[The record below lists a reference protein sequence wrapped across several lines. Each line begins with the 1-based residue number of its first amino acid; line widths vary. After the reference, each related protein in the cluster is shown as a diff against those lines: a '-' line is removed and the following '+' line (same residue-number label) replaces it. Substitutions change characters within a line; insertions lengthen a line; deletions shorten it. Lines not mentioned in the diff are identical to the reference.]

1 MVDSCFKVFRKSK
14 CFDKNS
20 LKSPRDSFDDSYMA
34 NNEAKIAQKNHKS
47 SSDNENSAILRDNT
61 IIDHHYDDD
70 DGMNEFDECVDQSVL
85 RPHNRGRTYHYS
97 ITSTIASNDIS
108 DEEDETLDIL
118 YPLRQNERTLI
129 ANENFDANGMTTMK
143 LSGSLLTHFYYL
155 LRRRCLL
162 IINCR

>member
-34 NNEAKIAQKNHKS
+34 TNEDKIAQNNHKGT
-47 SSDNENSAILRDNT
+47 SDNENSAILRSDNT

-70 DGMNEFDECVDQSVL
+70 DGMNEFECVDQSAL

-97 ITSTIASNDIS
+97 ITSTIASNDMQFS
-108 DEEDETLDIL
+108 DEDDETLDVL
-118 YPLRQNERTLI
+118 YPLRHNERSHIT
-129 ANENFDANGMTTMK
+129 NEGFDANGMTAM
-143 LSGSLLTHFYYL
+143 
-155 LRRRCLL
+155 
-162 IINCR
+162 

>member
-34 NNEAKIAQKNHKS
+34 TNEDKIAGKNHKS
-47 SSDNENSAILRDNT
+47 NSDNENSSILRDNT

-70 DGMNEFDECVDQSVL
+70 DVMNEFDQSVL

-108 DEEDETLDIL
+108 DEEDETLDVL
-118 YPLRQNERTLI
+118 YPLRQNEWSHI
-129 ANENFDANGMTTMK
+129 ANEGFDANGMTTMK